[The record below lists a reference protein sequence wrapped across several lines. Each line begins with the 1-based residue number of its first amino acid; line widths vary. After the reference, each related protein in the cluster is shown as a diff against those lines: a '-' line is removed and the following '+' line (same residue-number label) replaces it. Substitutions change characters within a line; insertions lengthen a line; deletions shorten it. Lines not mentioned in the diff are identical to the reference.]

1 MSTEI
6 GSICSR
12 TIMCSSVPG
21 LALLNTS
28 ISKSWSDEELVR
40 FLAERKAADSLPENV
55 VVGMNFSLIDPWN
68 SDTVQA
74 DHVLRFWGF
83 SSLLAL
89 KCAHKRSGSSSRRIG
104 DVMRQE

>member
-1 MSTEI
+1 
-6 GSICSR
+6 
-12 TIMCSSVPG
+12 MCSSVPG

-68 SDTVQA
+68 S
-74 DHVLRFWGF
+74 G
-83 SSLLAL
+83 
-89 KCAHKRSGSSSRRIG
+89 
-104 DVMRQE
+104 